1 MDMTEEELEEFKAFR
16 EMKAKK
22 AAELAAQEKREDY
35 KILVDET
42 IEASIKDLLDVSNK
56 LSEVKK
62 KVYDNFTAVIDLKKE
77 VILNRNYDTIRS
89 HTFTNTEGT
98 KRIRLGVLMLDG
110 YADTVEDGILKVTD
124 YITSLAKDDNS
135 QVLVEAV
142 LKLLAKNQEGVLKA
156 SRVIQLRKLAEQTG
170 DEEFIEGVRIIE
182 DAYRPTPSKTFIR
195 ADVKD
200 ERGAWKP
207 VSLGMTEAD

>member
-1 MDMTEEELEEFKAFR
+1 MDMTEEELEEFKAFK

-110 YADTVEDGILKVTD
+110 YADTVEDGIQKVTD

-200 ERGAWKP
+200 EHGAWKP
-207 VSLGMTEAD
+207 ISLGMTEAD

>member
-1 MDMTEEELEEFKAFR
+1 MTEEELEEFKAFK
-16 EMKAKK
+16 EAKAKK

-42 IEASIKDLLDVSNK
+42 IEASIADLMDVSKK
-56 LSEVKK
+56 LSDVKK

-110 YADTVEDGILKVTD
+110 YNDTVEDGIQKVTD

-170 DEEFIEGVRIIE
+170 AEEFIEGVRIIE

-207 VSLGMTEAD
+207 ISLGMTEAD

>member
-1 MDMTEEELEEFKAFR
+1 MTEEELEEFKAFK
-16 EMKAKK
+16 EAKAKK

-42 IEASIKDLLDVSNK
+42 IEASIADLMDVSKK
-56 LSEVKK
+56 LSDVKK

-110 YADTVEDGILKVTD
+110 YNDTVEDGIQKVTD

-170 DEEFIEGVRIIE
+170 EEEFIEGVRIIE

-207 VSLGMTEAD
+207 ISLGMTEAD

>member
-1 MDMTEEELEEFKAFR
+1 MTEEELAEFKAFK
-16 EMKAKK
+16 EAKAKK

-42 IEASIKDLLDVSNK
+42 IEASIADLMDVSQK
-56 LSEVKK
+56 LSDVKK

-110 YADTVEDGILKVTD
+110 YNDTVEDGIQKVTD

>member
-1 MDMTEEELEEFKAFR
+1 MTEEELEEFKAFK
-16 EMKAKK
+16 EAKAKK

-42 IEASIKDLLDVSNK
+42 IEASIADLMDVSKK
-56 LSEVKK
+56 LSDVKK

-110 YADTVEDGILKVTD
+110 YNDTVEDGIQKHLKEFKAQSQINYRAQLD
-124 YITSLAKDDNS
+124 TSWR
-135 QVLVEAV
+135 E
-142 LKLLAKNQEGVLKA
+142 KA
-156 SRVIQLRKLAEQTG
+156 SAPMAVPQDKGWKGLKEKQKAYEYAASAAKQIAASAAERLGTY
-170 DEEFIEGVRIIE
+170 RT
-182 DAYRPTPSKTFIR
+182 RPTGPSHR
-195 ADVKD
+195 
-200 ERGAWKP
+200 P
-207 VSLGMTEAD
+207 